1 MNKQIIDGC
10 TAATHVAF
18 ALSDV
23 ATIYPITPIASMGDT
38 AEKWGNQG
46 RRNYMGVPLR
56 VEELEGEL
64 GAAGATHGALASGSL
79 ATTFTNSQGLMLMI
93 SNMFKMAGNR
103 LPAVFHVGTRSLAT
117 HALSI
122 FGDHSDIMAVR
133 ATGFAFLGSATVQ
146 ETMDLALV
154 AHLAAVDG
162 LMPVCHFFD
171 GWRTSNQMA
180 SVDVIPYEQIFSL
193 IEWDKVE
200 LFRSRA
206 LNPEHPTVRGSAQN
220 PDVYFQN
227 AEAVNPA
234 YDAFPSIVQRQ
245 MDRVAR
251 VIGRQ
256 YHLFDYVGPD
266 DPEVVLVSMGSSC
279 EVIEQTL
286 ADLNS
291 RGYKAGQVKVRLFRP
306 FSSRDLLAAIPAL
319 AHTVV
324 TLDRTKESGAD
335 GEPLF
340 KDVATALMVSGRGST
355 RIIGGRYGL
364 SSKNFNPAMV
374 KAIVDEALKPEP
386 KRFFTV
392 GINDDVTNLS
402 LPVDPDYH
410 LPHGT
415 MHQSVHYGMGSDGMV
430 GAVKQAA
437 KIIGSAD
444 GLYAQAFF
452 SYSAK
457 KSGGYTISELRV
469 DSAPIR
475 EEFSIEQADYVSC
488 AKDTYVERFR
498 MIDRLREGGTFVLNC
513 SWSDAEM
520 PVRLPAAMRR
530 ELASKKINFYAVDA
544 QKIALSVGLGVRV
557 NTVMETIFL
566 KFADMVD
573 FDNALASLKQEI
585 TQTYLHEGQKEVN
598 ANLAA
603 IDAALGALRKVDVPA
618 TWADAADLKPIQK
631 VKYIPQRT
639 KLMDTRQFFDQIS
652 MPCLRLE
659 GDSLPVS
666 AFSPDGAMPMGTTAF
681 EKRRIAIDVPLWD
694 PAKCVQCTECSFVCP
709 HAAIRPFLFSKDELA
724 QAPAN
729 LSTLENHG
737 PKSLDAF
744 RFRIQVYTADCEGCG
759 NCVSIC
765 PGHALSMQPIET
777 QLATQM
783 PLERYCEEHVAWKP
797 GYVPRFTINGSQF
810 HQPLMEFSG
819 ACAGCGE
826 TPYVKLVTQLFGE
839 RLIVANAT
847 GCSSVWGVDYP
858 DNAYCARK
866 ADGRGPAW
874 GNSLFEDNAEY
885 GYGIAVGCRQ
895 RRDAL
900 AQAMQTALAS
910 KSAAVTP
917 EIASAMKAWLD
928 ARSEPEASRL
938 TGQALVA
945 LLKAVPQA
953 DRLPQ
958 FDSILNNADMLGKPS
973 VWSFGGDG
981 WAYDIGFAGLDHV
994 LASGEDINILVLD
1007 TECYSNTGGQT
1018 SKATPLGCVAKY
1030 SSAGKRTFKKDLGR
1044 MMMTYG
1050 TVYVASIALGANYQ
1064 QAIDALR
1071 EAEAYPGPSIVIC
1084 YCPCIAHGIKAGM
1097 GCTIIEERRAVE
1109 AGYWPL
1115 YRFNPMLAAQRL
1127 SPFIADDVDSRND
1140 VDSAMETAD
1149 KNAAGEDPWVVVN
1162 NETRT
1167 LTVDYPQQA
1176 APSAGATPANQPAA
1190 KPSAG
1195 SVCGLVTSPAAQ
1207 QAVAALFPAE
1217 KLFDYLDGENR
1228 YADISLVVA
1237 PATATRLRTE
1247 LSQRT
1252 RLVHLI
1258 LQGLTHVL

>member
-498 MIDRLREGGTFVLNC
+498 MIDRLRECGTFVLNC

-724 QAPAN
+724 QA
-729 LSTLENHG
+729 
-737 PKSLDAF
+737 
-744 RFRIQVYTADCEGCG
+744 
-759 NCVSIC
+759 
-765 PGHALSMQPIET
+765 
-777 QLATQM
+777 
-783 PLERYCEEHVAWKP
+783 
-797 GYVPRFTINGSQF
+797 
-810 HQPLMEFSG
+810 
-819 ACAGCGE
+819 
-826 TPYVKLVTQLFGE
+826 
-839 RLIVANAT
+839 
-847 GCSSVWGVDYP
+847 
-858 DNAYCARK
+858 
-866 ADGRGPAW
+866 
-874 GNSLFEDNAEY
+874 
-885 GYGIAVGCRQ
+885 
-895 RRDAL
+895 
-900 AQAMQTALAS
+900 MQTALAS

-1007 TECYSNTGGQT
+1007 TEGYSNTGGQT